1 MADQDK
7 LVDYLKRVTADLQQT
22 RQRLRE
28 YEAQSNEPIAIV
40 GMGCRYPG
48 SVASPDELWRLVHG
62 GVDAVGG
69 LPTDRG
75 WDVDALYDPEARTP
89 GTTYAREGGYLS
101 GATEFDPE
109 FFGISPREALAMDPQ
124 QRLVLEVAW
133 ETLEHA
139 GIDPATLRGSAT
151 GVFVGCN
158 YQEYRAR
165 LAEVQEG
172 LEGHLVTGSV
182 SSVVSGRL
190 SYVLGLEGPALT
202 VDTACSSSL
211 VTLHLACESLRR
223 GECSTALA
231 GGVAVMSTPH
241 TVTGFSRQRG
251 VAADGRC
258 KAFSAAAD
266 GMGFGEGVGL
276 LLVERLSDARR
287 LGHRVLAVVRG
298 SAVNQD
304 GASNGLSAPSGPAQQ
319 RVIRQALVSAGVQAC
334 EVDVVEAHGTGTR
347 LGDPI
352 EAQALQATYGQGR
365 AEGRP
370 LWLGSLKSNIGHA
383 QAAAGVGGVIKMVMA
398 LREGVLPRTLHADEP
413 SPHID
418 WSAGRVRLL
427 TEEREWPR
435 AEHPRRAAVSS
446 FGISGTN
453 AHVILEEAEA
463 AGAFGA
469 ADGGT
474 RDEGTP
480 VLSGTDIVGWP
491 VSAASADALRAQ
503 AERLGAH
510 LADRPGLAPADV
522 ALSLAT
528 TRTALTR
535 RALVVGDGRDELLAG
550 LTSLSAGQPGNGL
563 VKGTADL
570 GTKPVFVFPGQG
582 SQWVGMAVGLLDASP
597 VFLESMVA
605 CGEVLGEF
613 VEWDLLEVV
622 RGGEGVLER
631 VDVVQPV
638 LWAVMVSLAAVWRAC
653 GVEPAAVVGH
663 SQGEIAAAVVAGGLS
678 LRDGARVVA
687 LRSAVIGAALA
698 GRGGMASVVLSADG
712 VRERLAGWEGR
723 LSLAAVNGP
732 SACVVCGHVE
742 ALEEFVGVLE
752 GEGVR
757 VRRIAVDYASHSVFV
772 EEVEEELGE
781 VLAGVCG
788 RSGEVPFYSTVT
800 GGVCDTAGLDA
811 GYWYRNL
818 RQTVRFEETV
828 RELAG
833 RGFDAF
839 VEVSAHPVLT
849 VGVQETL
856 EAVGVRGVVCG
867 SLRRGEGGP
876 GRLLASLGEA
886 WVAGVAVDWSRLVP
900 AGRVVELPTYAFQ
913 HQRYWLDATTGSSAD
928 VTAAGLGAAGHGLLG
943 ASVALA
949 GGGTVLTGRLS
960 LTTHPWLADHAVRG
974 VVLVP
979 GTGLV
984 ELAVRAGDEVGC
996 GRVEELTLQA
1006 PLVLPPEGAVQV
1018 QVVVGAADEAGTRGV
1033 DIYSRTGEPGA
1044 DGPWTLHGTG
1054 TVAPGAGEPADGRG
1068 DLTLWPP
1075 RDAEA
1080 LDTDGFYETMA
1091 GRGYEYGPAFQG
1103 LRRVWRRGDEVF
1115 AEVVLPEE
1123 AAGAAGEFGLHP
1135 ALLDAGLQSGL
1146 LTHFAPAGDGDR
1158 GNRLPFSWRGVTLHA
1173 VGATTLRVRMAPV
1186 AGDPTTVTLDV
1197 ADATGAPVAT
1207 VDVLATREVSEE
1219 QLAAAAPGGDDS
1231 LFRAEWVAATDSGPT
1246 EAASWAVLGNSPLGD
1261 GGPAFADVDAL
1272 LAASGSAVP
1281 GTVVVECPAGEGPG
1295 AVPETVRERLAAVL
1309 DIVQRW
1315 VGEERLSDSRLVV
1328 VTRGAVGVSAGE
1340 PVDVRVAPV
1349 WGLVRAAQ
1357 AEHPGRFVLADLP
1370 VGAGPEELVA
1380 GLACG
1385 EPQWAVREG
1394 VVRVPRLVRSGVS
1407 VAGGVAGGFGDGP
1420 VLITGASGVLGGV
1433 VARHLV
1439 AVHGVRELVLLSRR
1453 GRAAEG
1459 MDALCDELSAWG
1471 ASVEV
1476 LACDVADRDALAVV
1490 LGGRRLTG
1498 VVHAAGVLDDGVLE
1512 SLDAARFDA
1521 VLRPK
1526 VDAAWH
1532 LHELTREH
1540 DLSAFVLFS
1549 AGAGTLGN
1557 AGQANYAA
1565 ANVFLDALAQ
1575 ARRAEGLPALSLAW
1589 GLWAQT
1595 SAMTGRLGETDLN
1608 RLARLGVAAME
1619 TEQALAL
1626 LDAAVRTDEP
1636 YLLPVRLDLVALRRR
1651 AASSGV
1657 PALLSALVP
1666 QRVRRQAAGMGAGAA
1681 SADGG
1686 DLGGRLAALPADRRE
1701 EFLLDVVRA
1710 EVAAVLGHASPDAVE
1725 PERAF
1730 KDLGFDSLTAVELRN
1745 RLGAATGLRLPAT
1758 LVFDHPNAAAVVRL
1772 LWSEFGGATP
1782 TADAPASRPSTPA
1795 DTGEPM
1801 AIIGMSCRF
1810 PDDVASPEDLW
1821 RLVAEGRDAIGTM
1834 PGDRGWDVD
1843 ALYDPNPGVPGRI
1856 YSREGGF
1863 LRDAA
1868 EFDPGFFGIS
1878 PREALAMDPQQR
1890 LLLETSW
1897 EAFERAGIDPAT
1909 LRGSRTGVFA
1919 GVMYHDYGA
1928 RLGAGTVPEGVEG
1941 YVGNGSAGSIATGRI
1956 AYTFGLEGP
1965 AVTVDTACSSSLVA
1979 MHLAMQAI
1987 RQGECSLA
1995 LVGGVTVMSSIEMF
2009 LEFSRQRAV
2018 SPDARCKAFGAGA
2031 DGAGFSEGAGM
2042 LLVERLSDAERLG
2055 HPVLAVVRG
2064 SAVNQDGASNGL
2076 TAPNGPSQQ
2085 RVIRQAL
2092 ANAGLEPGQI
2102 DAVEAHGTGTT
2113 LGDPIEA
2120 QALLATYGQQR
2131 PAERPLWLG
2140 SLKSNIG
2147 HTQAAAGVGGVIKMV
2162 MALREGVLP
2171 RTLHADEPSPHID
2184 WSAGHIR
2191 LLTEPR
2197 EWPETGQRPRRAG
2210 VSSFGASGTNAHVIL
2225 EQAPARPAEDV
2236 SSEPTP
2242 PFVPWLIS
2250 AKSETALRG
2259 QAERLRSYVTE
2270 HPGLRPVDVAFSLA
2284 TTRGA
2289 LEHRAVVVGAELD
2302 EFAEG
2307 LGTLTE
2313 TSSAV
2318 SGRTGFLFTGQGAQR
2333 LGMGRELYGV
2343 FPVFREAWD
2352 EVCAVLDPLLSCGL
2366 GEVVWGGDAEVLS
2379 RTEFTQPALFAVEV
2393 ALFRLLESWGVRPDA
2408 VAGHSIGEIAA
2419 AHVAGVL
2426 SLADACVLVAAR
2438 GRLMQGLPAGGV
2450 MVAVQASEEEVLPL
2464 LAPVSGRAGVAAVN
2478 GPEAVVISGA
2488 EAEVGQV
2495 ADVLAA
2501 QGRRV
2506 KRLAVSH
2513 AFHSPLME
2521 PVLGEFRAVVEGLA
2535 FREPL
2540 VPFVSAVTGA
2550 VVGAEI
2556 AEAGYWVRHVREA
2569 VRFADGL
2576 RALHGLGVRR
2586 FVEVGPDAVLAGL
2599 VGQVLESDAVAV
2611 LRRRVPEVRSVVE
2624 AVGGFFVRGGSVDWP
2639 VLLSGARRVELPT
2652 YAFQHERYW
2661 LDAPAA
2667 TGDVTALGLQ
2677 LAQHPLLG
2685 AAVELAG
2692 SDRMVFA
2699 GRLSAASQGWLADH
2713 AVHGT
2718 VLVPGAALV
2727 ELALRA
2733 GDEVGCGRLEE
2744 LTLQAPLVLP
2754 ETGAVQ
2760 LQVSVGEADAEGRRT
2775 VEIHSRSER
2784 EAAESVWV
2792 CNAVGALTEA
2802 DAQPV
2807 PAALGEVWPPRGAQ
2821 AVEVGDFYDGL
2832 ADRGYDYGPAFQG
2845 LRRVWRR
2852 GDAVFAEVALPEEA
2866 AETAGAFGL
2875 HPALL
2880 DAALHAMNFA
2890 PVTKGSGTPLPFAWT
2905 GAALHAVGATAL
2917 RVRIEPDTARGGVSV
2932 QLFDQAGLPVA
2943 SVESLA
2949 LREVRPE
2956 QLAIRSEEDSLFEVE
2971 WVSAGVGGGSG
2982 GVGSWAVLGD
2992 GPVVDGGRVFADVDA
3007 LLAAS
3012 GSAVPGT
3019 VVLECPAGEGPGAV
3033 PETVR
3038 ERLAAVLDIVQRWVG
3053 EERLS
3058 DSRLVVVTRGAVGV
3072 SAGEPVDVRVAP
3084 VWGLVRAAQAEH
3096 PGRFV
3101 LADLP
3106 VGAGPEE
3113 LVAGLACGEPQWAVR
3128 EGVVRVPRLVRSG
3141 VSVAGGVAGGFGDGP
3156 VLVTGASG
3164 VLGGVVARHLVAVHG
3179 VRELVL
3185 LSRRGPSAEG
3195 MVRLEAELVA
3205 LGATVESVAC
3215 DVADRDALAVV
3226 LGGRRLTGVVHAA
3239 GVLDD
3244 GVLESLDAARFDA
3257 VLRPKVDAA
3266 WHLHELT
3273 REHDLSAFVVFSS
3286 AAGVFGNAGQANYAA
3301 ANVFL
3306 DALAQARRA
3315 EGLPGLSLAW
3325 GLWAGASAMTSGL
3338 AESDRQRIARLGAE
3352 ALGEAEGLA
3361 LLDRAVAGGTDGL
3374 LVPVRLNLPALR
3386 GRSEDVPAV
3395 LRALV
3400 PGRVRRQAAAVAA
3413 VGSAGGLAERL
3424 AAMNEGRR
3432 AAHLLDLV
3440 RTEVAVVLGHPSAS
3454 SVEPDRAFKD
3464 LGFDSLTAVEL
3475 RNRLHAATGLKL
3487 AATVVFDHP
3496 TSADLARHLH
3506 TQIPGLPA
3514 ARPEGLLGEL
3524 DRIEQMLTDVDPT
3537 DEESA
3542 DIQRRLAALLSRFD
3556 EAARPAEAERVVDQI
3571 DAATD
3576 DEIFAFIDNELG

>member
-1 MADQDK
+1 MADHDK

-48 SVASPDELWRLVHG
+48 SVASPEELWRLVHG

-75 WDVDALYDPEARTP
+75 WDVEALYDPEARTP
-89 GTTYAREGGYLS
+89 GTTYAHEGGYLT

-139 GIDPATLRGSAT
+139 AIDPATLRGSST

-165 LAEVQEG
+165 LSDVQEG

-182 SSVVSGRL
+182 SSVVSGRV

-211 VTLHLACESLRR
+211 VTLHLACEALRR
-223 GECSTALA
+223 GECTMALA

-258 KAFSAAAD
+258 KAFSASAD
-266 GMGFGEGVGL
+266 GMGFGEGAGL

-319 RVIRQALVSAGVQAC
+319 RVIRQALVNAGVQAS

-352 EAQALQATYGQGR
+352 EAQALLATYGQGR
-365 AEGRP
+365 SDERP

-383 QAAAGVGGVIKMVMA
+383 QAAAGVGGVIKMVMG
-398 LREGVLPRTLHADEP
+398 LRAGVLPRTLHADVP

-418 WSAGRVRLL
+418 WAAGNVRLL
-427 TEEREWPR
+427 TEAREW
-435 AEHPRRAAVSS
+435 AEAGHPRRAAVSS

-463 AGAFGA
+463 VEASGE
-469 ADGGT
+469 ADGGAG
-474 RDEGTP
+474 DAGTP
-480 VLSGTDIVGWP
+480 VLSGTDVVAWP

-503 AERLGAH
+503 AERLSGHVAE
-510 LADRPGLAPADV
+510 RPGLAPADV
-522 ALSLAT
+522 AFSLST
-528 TRTALTR
+528 TRSALAR
-535 RALVVGDGRDELLAG
+535 RALVVGGDRHELLAG
-550 LTSLSAGQPGNGL
+550 LESLAADRPGNGL
-563 VKGTADL
+563 VKGLADL

-582 SQWVGMAVGLLDASP
+582 SQWVGMAVELLDSSP
-597 VFLESMVA
+597 VFAESMAA
-605 CGEVLGEF
+605 CQEALAEF
-613 VEWDLLEVV
+613 VEWDLLQ
-622 RGGEGVLER
+622 VLRSEDASALEA

-653 GVEPAAVVGH
+653 GVVPAAVVGH

-687 LRSAVIGAALA
+687 LRSAVIGGLLA
-698 GRGGMASVVLSADG
+698 GRGGMASVALASDA
-712 VRERLAGWEGR
+712 VRERLGLWEGR

-732 SACVVCGHVE
+732 SSSVVCGHVDALDE
-742 ALEEFVGVLE
+742 FVSALERD
-752 GEGVR
+752 GVR

-772 EEVEEELGE
+772 EQVEEELLD
-781 VLAGVCG
+781 VLGDVSP

-800 GGVCDTAGLDA
+800 GGVLDTSGLDA

-818 RQTVRFEETV
+818 RRTVRFEETV
-828 RELAG
+828 RELAR

-839 VEVSAHPVLT
+839 VEVSAHPVLA

-856 EAVGVRGVVCG
+856 EAAGARGVVCG
-867 SLRRGEGGP
+867 TLRRGEGGVR
-876 GRLLASLGEA
+876 RLLASLGEA
-886 WVAGVAVDWSRLVP
+886 WVAGVGVDWSRLTP
-900 AGRVVELPTYAFQ
+900 AASAVELPTYAFQ
-913 HQRYWLDATTGSSAD
+913 HQRYWLDATTGSGAD
-928 VTAAGLGAAGHGLLG
+928 VAAAGLGAAGHGLLG

-949 GGGTVLTGRLS
+949 GSGGTVLTGRLS
-960 LTTHPWLADHAVRG
+960 LATHPWLADHAVRG

-996 GRVEELTLQA
+996 GRVAELTLQA
-1006 PLVLPPEGAVQV
+1006 PLVLPPEGAAQV
-1018 QVVVGAADEAGTRGV
+1018 QVVVGAADDAGVRSV
-1033 DIYSRTGEPGA
+1033 DIYSRLEEPGA

-1054 TVAPGAGEPADGRG
+1054 TVAPVAGEPAGGRA
-1068 DLTLWPP
+1068 DLAVWPP
-1075 RDAEA
+1075 REAEV

-1103 LRRVWRRGDEVF
+1103 LRGVWRRGDEVF
-1115 AEVVLPEE
+1115 AEVALPEE
-1123 AAGAAGEFGLHP
+1123 VTGAAGEFGLHP

-1146 LTHFAPAGDGDR
+1146 LTLFAPADG
-1158 GNRLPFSWRGVTLHA
+1158 GASGIRLPFSWRGVALHA
-1173 VGATTLRVRMAPV
+1173 VGATALRVRMAPV

-1197 ADATGAPVAT
+1197 ADASGAPVAS

-1231 LFRAEWVAATDSGPT
+1231 LFRVEWVAAADDGSA
-1246 EAASWAVLGNSPLGD
+1246 EAASWAVLGESPLGD
-1261 GGPAFADVDAL
+1261 DGFAFADVDAL
-1272 LAASGSAVP
+1272 VASSEDLP
-1281 GTVVVECPAGEGPG
+1281 GTVVLECPAGEGAG
-1295 AVPETVRERLAAVL
+1295 AVPEVVRARLAEVL
-1309 DIVQRW
+1309 GVVQRW
-1315 VGEERLSDSRLVV
+1315 VSHERLASSRLVV
-1328 VTRGAVGVSAGE
+1328 VTRGAVCVTAGE
-1340 PVDVRVAPV
+1340 TVDVRVAPV

-1357 AEHPGRFVLADLP
+1357 AEHPDRFVLADLP
-1370 VGAGPEELVA
+1370 AGAGAQELAA

-1385 EPQWAVREG
+1385 EPQWAVRDG
-1394 VVRVPRLVRSGVS
+1394 AVRVPRLVRAQAP
-1407 VAGGVAGGFGDGP
+1407 AGEAPGFGDGP
-1420 VLITGASGVLGGV
+1420 VLVTGASGVLGGV

-1439 AVHGVRELVLLSRR
+1439 AAHGVRELVLVSRR
-1453 GRAAEG
+1453 GPAADG
-1459 MDALCDELSAWG
+1459 MDRLEAELVALG
-1471 ASVEV
+1471 ATVENV
-1476 LACDVADRDALAVV
+1476 ACDVADRDALARV
-1490 LGGRRLTG
+1490 LDGRRLTG

-1512 SLDAARFDA
+1512 SLDEARFDT

-1526 VDAAWH
+1526 VDAASH
-1532 LHELTREH
+1532 LDELTRDHE
-1540 DLSAFVLFS
+1540 LSAFVLFS

-1575 ARRAEGLPALSLAW
+1575 ARRAEGLPGLSLAW
-1589 GLWAQT
+1589 GLWAET

-1619 TEQALAL
+1619 TGHALAL
-1626 LDAAVRTDEP
+1626 LDAAARTDEP
-1636 YLLPVRLDLVALRRR
+1636 YLLPVRLDLAALRRR
-1651 AASSGV
+1651 AAASGV

-1666 QRVRRQAAGMGAGAA
+1666 QRVRRRAAGTGAGAA

-1686 DLGGRLAALPADRRE
+1686 DLGGRLAVLPADRRE
-1701 EFLLDVVRA
+1701 EFLLDVVRG

-1725 PERAF
+1725 PKRAF

-1772 LWSEFGGATP
+1772 LWSELGGATP
-1782 TADAPASRPSTPA
+1782 AADAPATRPSTPA
-1795 DTGEPM
+1795 DADEPM

-1810 PDDVASPEDLW
+1810 PGDVASPEDLW
-1821 RLVAEGRDAIGTM
+1821 RLVAEGRDAIDVM

-1843 ALYDPNPGVPGRI
+1843 ARYDPTPGVPGRI

-1863 LRDAA
+1863 LRNAA
-1868 EFDPGFFGIS
+1868 EFDPAFFGIS

-1890 LLLETSW
+1890 LLLETAW

-1928 RLGAGTVPEGVEG
+1928 RLGAGTVPEDVEG

-1979 MHLAMQAI
+1979 MHLATQAI

-2031 DGAGFSEGAGM
+2031 DGAGFSEGVGM

-2055 HPVLAVVRG
+2055 HPILAVVRG

-2092 ANAGLEPGQI
+2092 AVAGLGPGQV

-2120 QALLATYGQQR
+2120 QALLATYGQGR
-2131 PAERPLWLG
+2131 SDERPLWLG

-2147 HTQAAAGVGGVIKMV
+2147 HAQAAAGVGGVIKMV
-2162 MALREGVLP
+2162 MALRAGVLP

-2184 WSAGHIR
+2184 WSAGNVR

-2197 EWPETGQRPRRAG
+2197 EWPETGLPRRAG
-2210 VSSFGASGTNAHVIL
+2210 VSSFGASGTNAHLIL
-2225 EQAPARPAEDV
+2225 EQAPARPAEDAAE
-2236 SSEPTP
+2236 EPSL

-2250 AKSETALRG
+2250 AKSETALRA
-2259 QAERLRSYVTE
+2259 QAERLRSFVAE
-2270 HPGLRPVDVAFSLA
+2270 RPELRPVDVAFSLA

-2289 LEHRAVVVGAELD
+2289 LEHRAVVVGADLD
-2302 EFAEG
+2302 ELAEG
-2307 LGTLTE
+2307 LGSLTE
-2313 TSSAV
+2313 SASVV

-2333 LGMGRELYGV
+2333 LGMGRELYDA
-2343 FPVFREAWD
+2343 FPVFREGLD
-2352 EVCAVLDPLLSCGL
+2352 DVCAGLDPLLSRPL
-2366 GEVVWGGDAEVLS
+2366 REVMWGEDAEVLS

-2393 ALFRLLESWGVRPDA
+2393 ALFRLLESWGIRPDA

-2419 AHVAGVL
+2419 AHVTGVL
-2426 SLADACVLVAAR
+2426 SLADACALVAAR
-2438 GRLMQGLPAGGV
+2438 GRLMQALPAGGV
-2450 MVAVQASEEEVLPL
+2450 MVAVQAGEDEVLAL
-2464 LAPVSGRAGVAAVN
+2464 LAEVSDRAGVAAVN
-2478 GPEAVVISGA
+2478 GPESVVLSGA
-2488 EAEVGQV
+2488 DAEVEKV
-2495 ADVLAA
+2495 AGVFAA

-2521 PVLGEFRAVVEGLA
+2521 PMLEEFRAVVEGLT
-2535 FREPL
+2535 FRDVPS
-2540 VPFVSAVTGA
+2540 VPFVSTVTGA

-2556 AEAGYWVRHVREA
+2556 AEPSYWVRHVREA

-2576 RALHGLGVRR
+2576 RALHAFGARR
-2586 FVEVGPDAVLAGL
+2586 FVEIGPDAVLTGL
-2599 VGQVLESDAVAV
+2599 VEQTLETDAVAV
-2611 LRRRVPEVRSVVE
+2611 LRRRVPEVRAVVE
-2624 AVGGFFVRGGSVDWP
+2624 AAGGLFVRGGSVDWTA
-2639 VLLSGARRVELPT
+2639 LLAGGRRVDLPT

-2677 LAQHPLLG
+2677 RAEHPLLG

-2692 SDRMVFA
+2692 SDRVVFA

-2718 VLVPGAALV
+2718 LLVPGTALV
-2727 ELALRA
+2727 ELVLRA
-2733 GDEVGCGRLEE
+2733 GDRVGCGRLDE

-2754 ETGAVQ
+2754 ETGGLQ
-2760 LQVSVGEADAEGRRT
+2760 LQLSVGDADAEGRRT
-2775 VEIHSRSER
+2775 VEIHSRPER
-2784 EAAESVWV
+2784 DAAEAAWA
-2792 CNAVGALTEA
+2792 CHALGTLTDA
-2802 DAQPV
+2802 DAHPA
-2807 PAALGEVWPPRGAQ
+2807 PAALVGVWPPQDAQ
-2821 AVEVGDFYDGL
+2821 AAEVGDFYDGL
-2832 ADRGYDYGPAFQG
+2832 ADRGYDYGPVFQG

-2852 GDAVFAEVALPEEA
+2852 GDEVFAEVALPEEA
-2866 AETAGAFGL
+2866 ADAADAFGV

-2890 PVTKGSGTPLPFAWT
+2890 SVAEGSGTPLPFAWT
-2905 GAALHAVGATAL
+2905 GVALHAVGATAL
-2917 RVRIEPDTARGGVSV
+2917 RVRIAPDAARGGVSV
-2932 QLFDQAGLPVA
+2932 ELFDQAGLPVA

-2949 LREVRPE
+2949 LREVSPE
-2956 QLAIRSEEDSLFEVE
+2956 QLAVPDDADPLFRVE
-2971 WVSAGVGGGSG
+2971 WVPVPGGSG
-2982 GVGSWAVLGD
+2982 EVAPWAVLGD
-2992 GPVVDGGRVFADVDA
+2992 SPLADGGLAFADVDA
-3007 LLAAS
+3007 LIAS
-3012 GSAVPGT
+3012 SEDLPVA
-3019 VVLECPAGEGPGAV
+3019 VVLECAPVAGPVPDAV
-3033 PETVR
+3033 R
-3038 ERLAAVLDIVQRWVG
+3038 DQLAGVLGVVQRWVTD
-3053 EERLS
+3053 ERLAS
-3058 DSRLVVVTRGAVGV
+3058 SRLVVVTRGAVAV
-3072 SAGEPVDVRVAP
+3072 SGDHAVDVRTAP

-3106 VGAGPEE
+3106 VEAGAEA
-3113 LVAGLACGEPQWAVR
+3113 LAAGLASGEPQWAVR
-3128 EGVVRVPRLVRSG
+3128 DGAVRAPRLVRAQVETG
-3141 VSVAGGVAGGFGDGP
+3141 EAPGFGSGP

-3164 VLGGVVARHLVAVHG
+3164 TLGGVVARHLVAVHG

-3185 LSRRGPSAEG
+3185 LSRRGLAADG
-3195 MVRLEAELVA
+3195 MDVLRDELTEQ
-3205 LGATVESVAC
+3205 GAAVEILAC
-3215 DVADRDALAVV
+3215 DAADPDALAHA
-3226 LGGRRLTGVVHAA
+3226 LDGRRLTGVVHAA

-3244 GVLESLDAARFDA
+3244 GVLESLDAARFDT

-3266 WHLHELT
+3266 WNLHELT
-3273 REHDLSAFVVFSS
+3273 RDYELSAFVVFSS

-3306 DALAQARRA
+3306 DALAQSRRA

-3325 GLWAGASAMTSGL
+3325 GLWAEASAMTARL
-3338 AESDRQRIARLGAE
+3338 AEADRERIARLGAE

-3361 LLDRAVAGGTDGL
+3361 LLDRAVAGDGDGL

-3386 GRSEDVPAV
+3386 GRSEGVPAV

-3400 PGRVRRQAAAVAA
+3400 PVRARRQAAAGAA
-3413 VGSAGGLAERL
+3413 AGSGGGLVERL
-3424 AAMNEGRR
+3424 AALSESRR
-3432 AAHLLDLV
+3432 AVHLLDLV
-3440 RTEVAVVLGHPSAS
+3440 RTEVAGVLGHRSAAT
-3454 SVEPDRAFKD
+3454 VEPERAFKD

-3496 TSADLARHLH
+3496 TSADLARHLR
-3506 TQIPGLPA
+3506 TQIPHLPA
-3514 ARPEGLLGEL
+3514 AGPEGLLGEL

-3542 DIQRRLAALLSRFD
+3542 GIQRRLAALLARFD
-3556 EAARPAEAERVVDQI
+3556 EAARPVEAERVADKI